1 MLVKNPSTPK
11 FLDKSETCFQEIHAT
26 VYRELHSQGIEVEVC
41 HAPVITPEEDKLWLS
56 GVLSITSPK
65 ALQRCIFFYVG
76 KCFIIRGGQ
85 EQRALRPSNFKFI
98 ADCGDGPNCVVH
110 VEHGSKNRCGFV
122 YRCYR
127 KCPKV
132 LGIPAE
138 SVYEETIP
146 KYAFDNNILYL
157 RPKTYTPEDPDA
169 PWYENTLSVMV
180 KEMCAEAKIYNKT
193 NHSLCASGTTTVF
206 RANVPEKIIQKMTD
220 HRSIEVLRTYKRVST
235 DQQKTVSKVLMA
247 NASFENGEQSVQIR
261 NEVTHR
267 SGTADNIARILGDIT
282 NCTIGNITINVNPKF
297 MVGSSQVENEFDDI
311 LSDVS
316 FEY

>member
-1 MLVKNPSTPK
+1 MAERIGVVVSVIFNKKTTLLEKM
-11 FLDKSETCFQEIHAT
+11 
-26 VYRELHSQGIEVEVC
+26 SQ
-41 HAPVITPEEDKLWLS
+41 
-56 GVLSITSPK
+56 VLSIP
-65 ALQRCIFFYVG
+65 V
-76 KCFIIRGGQ
+76 
-85 EQRALRPSNFKFI
+85 
-98 ADCGDGPNCVVH
+98 
-110 VEHGSKNRCGFV
+110 
-122 YRCYR
+122 
-127 KCPKV
+127 
-132 LGIPAE
+132 E
-138 SVYEETIP
+138 SVYEEVTQVCFS
-146 KYAFDNNILYL
+146 KEYYL

-267 SGTADNIARILGDIT
+267 SGTADNIG
-282 NCTIGNITINVNPKF
+282 
-297 MVGSSQVENEFDDI
+297 
-311 LSDVS
+311 
-316 FEY
+316 